1 MLPLDKTLVYRLLR
15 RVPLPLLSILVGLV
29 CGLVTWVVLDQIQHK
44 ALREIF
50 HKELQAQVD
59 RRARA
64 SLVGFGQY
72 IKHYITATRL
82 LANHRRMFMYLEP
95 LSWFEDE
102 AANPAYQGRF
112 PPWLPAGTFQNLQIH
127 PAHILLLDPQGHKR
141 EIYRLSSRELPPEL
155 DAIDEIFLSE
165 SQVQP
170 FLTELG
176 GKPYLLVAEG
186 VKDVGGVLMA
196 YLMLVVPID
205 DEFLTA
211 SRKRLT
217 LKDTSVALLDADE
230 GRVLASSDP
239 VNLPPG
245 SLLEALTTDYVVTVQ
260 SFSEYNGIDL
270 NVQYA
275 TFMPRASVEATEK
288 RILNM
293 ERRQR
298 LVAAMA
304 FIAIFTL
311 VIFLVSLRLHRIMQR
326 ISEFSQSV
334 LRQAYP
340 VIQDAN
346 PLFLLDEWIRQFI
359 HLVLEKRDEMQVRY
373 EAEIRE
379 TAALTTAIMETSPDP
394 IITIESTGG
403 IIEFNPTAE
412 QVLGYTRE
420 EAIKRKLAFLV
431 VDEADRNRF
440 LTLLDECLVD
450 DQLEDCEKRTGIVA
464 VKADG
469 SRIPMDV
476 AIKPILL
483 GARLVFTVYLHDVT
497 ARQRTEREVLSLAKL
512 ASESPNPVLRVTGRG
527 VIIYANAASDPLL
540 AYWGCSRAQTLPLY
554 WNRRVSDS
562 LEQGRQEEAEL
573 ISDGRIYSLLLVP
586 IVELDYVNIY
596 GRDITEVRKAEQQA
610 RQHQVELVHVCRLST
625 MGEMSTGLAH
635 ELNQPLSAIVNFASG
650 CMRRL
655 RSGQIQ
661 EKALIDA
668 MDQISTQAERAGEII
683 RRLRGL
689 VSKQP
694 PVRSNVDLNDIVEE
708 VCSFVEFEARKL
720 GIAIR
725 LELSRKGLPVRVDY
739 VQIEQVLLNLL
750 RNAMDALQEVPEQ
763 RRRLVVYTVAEGA
776 KKVRVSVRDSG
787 EGIAPELMDQL
798 FDPFFTTK
806 AGGMGMGLPISQT
819 IIKDHSGKIW
829 ATSDPGAGTLFSI
842 VLPTHIGFAN
852 AEKRSGINQ

>member
-1 MLPLDKTLVYRLLR
+1 MLPFDKTLFYRLLR
-15 RVPLPLLSILVGLV
+15 RVPLPLLSILVGLA
-29 CGLVTWVVLDQIQHK
+29 CGLVTWIVLDQIQHK

-64 SLVGFGQY
+64 SLIGFGQY
-72 IKHYITATRL
+72 LQHYITATRL

-102 AANPAYQGRF
+102 AAEPLHQGEF
-112 PPWLPAGTFQNLQIH
+112 PPWLPAGAFQNLQIH
-127 PAHILLLDPQGHKR
+127 PAHILLLDPQGRMR
-141 EIYRLSSRELPPEL
+141 ESYRLGNRELPAEL
-155 DAIDEIFLSE
+155 SELDEIFLSE

-170 FLTELG
+170 LLTELESM
-176 GKPYLLVAEG
+176 PYLLVAEG
-186 VKDVGGVLMA
+186 VKDSGGVLMS

-205 DEFLTA
+205 DEFLAA

-217 LKDTSVALLDADE
+217 FKDTSVALLDGDE
-230 GRVLASSDP
+230 GRILASSDP

-245 SLLEALTTDYVVTVQ
+245 TPMEALTIDYVVTAQ
-260 SFSEYNGIDL
+260 SFSEYHGMDL
-270 NVQYA
+270 NIQYA
-275 TFMPRASVEATEK
+275 TFMPRATVEATEK

-298 LVAAMA
+298 LIAAMV
-304 FIAIFTL
+304 FIVIFTL

-326 ISEFSQSV
+326 IADFSHSV
-334 LRQAYP
+334 LGQSYP
-340 VIQDAN
+340 VIRDAN
-346 PLFLLDEWIRQFI
+346 PLFMLDEWIRQFI
-359 HLVLEKRDEMQVRY
+359 HLVLEKRDEMRIRH
-373 EAEIRE
+373 EAEIRD
-379 TAALTTAIMETSPDP
+379 TAALTTAIMETSPDS
-394 IITIESTGG
+394 IITIESSGG

-431 VDEADRNRF
+431 VDETDRNRF
-440 LTLLDECLVD
+440 LTLLDECLLD
-450 DQLEDCEKRTGIVA
+450 EQLEDCEKRTEVLA

-469 SRIPMDV
+469 AKIPMEV

-512 ASESPNPVLRVTGRG
+512 ASESPNPVLRVNARG

-540 AYWGCSRAQTLPLY
+540 EYWGCSRAQTLPLY
-554 WNRRVSDS
+554 WNKQVSDA
-562 LEQGRQEEAEL
+562 LERGRQEDAEL
-573 ISDGRIYSLLLVP
+573 DSDGRIYSLLLVP

-596 GRDITEVRKAEQQA
+596 GRDITEVRNAERQA

-650 CMRRL
+650 SMRRL
-655 RSGQIQ
+655 RSGQIKK
-661 EKALIDA
+661 EALISA

-694 PVRSNVDLNDIVEE
+694 PVRSEVDLNDIVQE

-720 GIAIR
+720 GIVIR
-725 LELSRKGLPVRVDY
+725 LELSRKSLPVRVDY

-750 RNAMDALQEVPEQ
+750 RNAMDALQEVPEG
-763 RRRLVVYTVAEGA
+763 RRRLVVYTVAEA
-776 KKVRVSVRDSG
+776 ANEVRVSVRDSG
-787 EGIAPELMDQL
+787 DGIAPELMDQL
-798 FDPFFTTK
+798 FNPFFTTK
-806 AGGMGMGLPISQT
+806 TGGMGMGLAISQT
-819 IIKDHSGKIW
+819 IINDHSGKIW
-829 ATSDPGAGTLFSI
+829 ATSDPGHGTVFSI
-842 VLPTHIGFAN
+842 VLPTCIEFVN

>member
-1 MLPLDKTLVYRLLR
+1 MLVLDKNLFYRLLR
-15 RVPLPLLSILVGLV
+15 RVPLPLLSVLVGLM
-29 CGLVTWVVLDQIQHK
+29 CGLVTWVVLDQVQHK

-50 HKELQAQVD
+50 HKELQTQVD

-72 IKHYITATRL
+72 IKHYVTATRL
-82 LANHRRMFMYLEP
+82 LANHRRMFMYIEP
-95 LSWFEDE
+95 LSWFEDDPVDS
-102 AANPAYQGRF
+102 ARQGRF
-112 PPWLPAGTFQNLQIH
+112 PSWLPAGTFQNLQIH
-127 PAHILLLDPQGHKR
+127 PTHILLLDPQGRKR
-141 EIYRLSSRELPPEL
+141 EAYRLGSRELPSDLEP
-155 DAIDEIFLSE
+155 IDEIFLSE
-165 SQVQP
+165 SQAQP
-170 FLTELG
+170 FLTELDG
-176 GKPYLLVAEG
+176 MPYLLVAEG
-186 VKDVGGVLMA
+186 VKDAGGVLMA

-239 VNLPPG
+239 LNLPPG
-245 SLLEALTTDYVVTVQ
+245 SPLEALRTEYVVTAQ
-260 SFSEYNGIDL
+260 SFSEYNGTDL
-270 NVQYA
+270 NIQYA

-293 ERRQR
+293 DRRQR
-298 LVAAMA
+298 LIAAMV

-311 VIFLVSLRLHRIMQR
+311 VIFLVSLRLHRIMRR
-326 ISEFSQSV
+326 ITEFSQSV

-340 VIQDAN
+340 VVQDAN

-359 HLVLEKRDEMQVRY
+359 HLVLEKRDEMRIQHEV
-373 EAEIRE
+373 EIRE
-379 TAALTTAIMETSPDP
+379 TAALTTAIMETSPDS
-394 IITIESTGG
+394 IITIESSGG

-431 VDEADRNRF
+431 VDEGDRGRF
-440 LTLLDECLVD
+440 LKLLDDCLVD
-450 DQLEDCEKRTGIVA
+450 DKLEDCEKRTGILA

-469 SRIPMDV
+469 TRIPMDV
-476 AIKPILL
+476 AIKPIML
-483 GARLVFTVYLHDVT
+483 GARLVFTVYLHDIT

-527 VIIYANAASDPLL
+527 VIIYANVASDPLL

-554 WNRRVSDS
+554 WNKRVSDS
-562 LEQGRQEEAEL
+562 LEQGHQEEAEL

-596 GRDITEVRKAEQQA
+596 GRDITEVRMAEQQA

-650 CMRRL
+650 SMRRL
-655 RSGQIQ
+655 RSGQVKK
-661 EKALIDA
+661 EPLINA
-668 MDQISTQAERAGEII
+668 MDQISIQAERAGEII

-694 PVRSNVDLNDIVEE
+694 PVRTRVDLNDIVQE

-725 LELSRKGLPVRVDY
+725 LELSRTSLPVRVDY

-750 RNAMDALQEVPEQ
+750 RNAMDALQEIPEE

-776 KKVRVSVRDSG
+776 REVRVSVRDSG
-787 EGIAPELMDQL
+787 EGIAPELMSRL

-806 AGGMGMGLPISQT
+806 TGGMGMGLPISQT
-819 IIKDHSGKIW
+819 IINDHNGKIW
-829 ATSDPGAGTLFSI
+829 ATSDPGQGSLFSI
-842 VLPTHIGFAN
+842 VLPTHIEFAN
-852 AEKRSGINQ
+852 AETQSGINQ